1 MKKPAIGDEELQV
14 LHFITEHSPISVGEV
29 FRSYGAANGVSRST
43 ILTIMERL
51 RKKGY
56 LDRKREDGGSY
67 VYFLSVPRTDLL
79 QKLVQHFVER
89 TLEGSVSPFTVY
101 LSRRGR
107 VTAEELEELK
117 ALVRDLDARQQETE
131 P

>member
-1 MKKPAIGDEELQV
+1 MKRPTIGDEELRA
-14 LHFITEHSPISVGEV
+14 LNFITEHAPISVGEV
-29 FRSYGAANGVSRST
+29 FRSYGAANGLSRST

-56 LDRKREDGGSY
+56 LNRQRQDGGAY
-67 VYFLSVPRTDLL
+67 VYSLSVPRAELL
-79 QKLVQHFVER
+79 QKLVSYFVER

-101 LSRRGR
+101 LSRRGS
-107 VTAEELEELK
+107 VTPGELEELK
-117 ALVRDLDARQQETE
+117 ALVRELDARQKEGE